1 MSSASSTPSNRH
13 QYSFA
18 DSSISEPSTPS
29 SLRSTDPSSSPYV
42 GSSVDNPASSPAR
55 ASNVSQ
61 ASSLSSRLSRL
72 FTPSSSRNSSFR
84 ASDATATARAPL
96 NVHLNLTQSGRRH
109 SPLMDVQPEP
119 AGTIHQEPNQLKVA
133 AIMVVERNGQEENAI
148 DPAKLLTGDI
158 VKKVSV
164 QGAGSFSHI
173 SGKEFLFNSLKR
185 YSDRDLINIEVQR
198 RDIIIRRRAKL
209 LNVNKKILQDLIDH
223 SHHFTFEDYSLQ
235 ECKSFQEEQHARMK
249 VEGERLKCSS
259 LQVSVHQPQIDTC
272 YSMVVVP
279 QRSSMQDETVLQR
292 STNLM
297 RFNNMQDETVLQA
310 MSWIKASQISGVPLT
325 FLSIQIEPF
334 VLELEQR
341 SANNDLSSIVST
353 STYGLQQSYRP
364 ARLDVVRA
372 IRIWFKFD
380 QFSEFK
386 VTLQPREGDNRLGLE
401 IKRTEEGF
409 CHVTKVIE
417 HTAADRANLNSYLG
431 NARALGKLLL
441 VTRVGNEKVLPW
453 FISDGEVSCF
463 NVDSIC
469 AKLAGYRDARLP
481 AFIHILVATAT
492 ALEAPKTAEA
502 GFFNSPPS
510 PASVF
515 NNEHC
520 AA

>member
-29 SLRSTDPSSSPYV
+29 SLTSTNPSSSPYV
-42 GSSVDNPASSPAR
+42 GSSVDTPASSPAR
-55 ASNVSQ
+55 APNESQ
-61 ASSLSSRLSRL
+61 TSSSSMLSRL
-72 FTPSSSRNSSFR
+72 FTPARLRSSSFR

-109 SPLMDVQPEP
+109 SPLLDVQPEL
-119 AGTIHQEPNQLKVA
+119 GTIHQELNQLKVA
-133 AIMVVERNGQEENAI
+133 AIKVVERNGREENAI
-148 DPAKLLTGDI
+148 DPVKLLTGDI

-164 QGAGSFSHI
+164 QGAGSFSSI

-185 YSDRDLINIEVQR
+185 YSERDLINIEVQR
-198 RDIIIRRRAKL
+198 PGRDIIIRRRAKL
-209 LNVNKKILQDLIDH
+209 LNVNKKILQDLNDH
-223 SHHFTFEDYSLQ
+223 SHHFTFEDYSQQ

-249 VEGERLKCSS
+249 VKGERLKCSS
-259 LQVSVHQPQIDTC
+259 LQVSIHQPQIDTC
-272 YSMVVVP
+272 YSVVVVP
-279 QRSSMQDETVLQR
+279 QRSNMQDETVLQR
-292 STNLM
+292 STDLM

-325 FLSIQIEPF
+325 FLSIHIEPF

-341 SANNDLSSIVST
+341 FTDNDLSSMVST
-353 STYGLQQSYRP
+353 GTYGLQQSLRP

-380 QFSEFK
+380 QFSELQVK
-386 VTLQPREGDNRLGLE
+386 LQPLEGDNRLGLE

-417 HTAADRANLNSYLG
+417 HTAADRANLNSYLD
-431 NARALGKLLL
+431 NAMALGKLLL

-481 AFIHILVATAT
+481 AFIHILAPAT
-492 ALEAPKTAEA
+492 ALEVPTTAEA
-502 GFFNSPPS
+502 GLLNPPSS